1 MDKKKSIH
9 GGERINLLHRREI
22 IKKKIDINLKFE
34 TTLYFLI
41 PSISL
46 KSCIT
51 FHIKKYFIRCSGL
64 LQFYRS
70 NMVFTNL

>member
-34 TTLYFLI
+34 TTL
-41 PSISL
+41 
-46 KSCIT
+46 
-51 FHIKKYFIRCSGL
+51 
-64 LQFYRS
+64 
-70 NMVFTNL
+70 